1 MLNLKGLTYE
11 YVEEDVKNKSELLL
25 SSNPVHK
32 KVPVLLHNG
41 KPICESQVIVQYIDE
56 VFGAAG
62 YPILPAEPSERAT
75 ARFWLLMWMTRW
87 YIYCIS

>member
-1 MLNLKGLTYE
+1 M
-11 YVEEDVKNKSELLL
+11 
-25 SSNPVHK
+25 
-32 KVPVLLHNG
+32 LLHDG